1 MRASEDEDDEKG
13 EAEEEEED
21 EMEEEDPWRG
31 VEAATMV
38 ACASNRLRWL
48 RAAAD
53 RPPSKN
59 GWVVV
64 WGQAV
69 LSCCCTAVRMKCGGT
84 TRRPPERRRRKVRL
98 VASVRS

>member
-53 RPPSKN
+53 RPP
-59 GWVVV
+59 
-64 WGQAV
+64 
-69 LSCCCTAVRMKCGGT
+69 
-84 TRRPPERRRRKVRL
+84 RPPMLLPLLLLLLHGTPE
-98 VASVRS
+98 AM